1 MHDHH
6 CHHRH
11 QNKGI
16 LVEVGGGGQLPMAL
30 DGKTSS
36 WLQSLKDNSRE
47 NTTLSPEEKKLADNM
62 PENRQ

>member
-1 MHDHH
+1 
-6 CHHRH
+6 
-11 QNKGI
+11 
-16 LVEVGGGGQLPMAL
+16 MAL

-62 PENRQ
+62 PQNRQ